1 MDIFA
6 KILVVDDETMVTKT
20 LKTLLKLEGYS
31 NVYAF
36 NDPKDALDWLK
47 NNTCAVI
54 VSDFIMPDMNG
65 IEFLLKA
72 KEINPDT
79 TQILLTGYADKENAI
94 KAINEVGIF
103 KYIEKPWNNDD
114 IILNIKNGI
123 ERTNLKIQLKN
134 KIIELEEANKKLDD
148 YSKNLENIVEKRTVE
163 LKTANDKLE
172 TIIKNLSEG
181 LVVLNSNNVTEQAN
195 NAAYD
200 ILKADT
206 GSLSGK
212 NFFELLINEKGAK
225 TYLRAGET
233 LYLRDFSVVDY
244 KKNLTVPIELSL
256 SKILLEGEEKTIVL
270 IRDVT
275 SQKENERLKDDFI
288 ATLTHDLRTP
298 VLASLNAL
306 DFALKGT
313 LGELND
319 ELKNLFQTMK
329 RSTEDMLGLVNVLLE
344 VYRYESGK
352 MHLVKT
358 DFSVN
363 ELIKE
368 CSTELNPLLMKS
380 NLSVEYDF
388 CSDVIINADKSEIKR
403 VLFNILGNAIK
414 HSFENGKIIIK
425 TENNNNDLKVSV
437 KDFGE
442 GLSKEDIEGLFKK
455 FSRGTNKK
463 RLPSTGLGL
472 YLSRQIIEAHN
483 GEITA
488 EGEVNKGATFTFT
501 LKNAVKKEKAA
512 V

>member
-172 TIIKNLSEG
+172 TIIKNLRS
-181 LVVLNSNNVTEQAN
+181 S
-195 NAAYD
+195 
-200 ILKADT
+200 
-206 GSLSGK
+206 
-212 NFFELLINEKGAK
+212 FCLI
-225 TYLRAGET
+225 
-233 LYLRDFSVVDY
+233 F
-244 KKNLTVPIELSL
+244 
-256 SKILLEGEEKTIVL
+256 
-270 IRDVT
+270 
-275 SQKENERLKDDFI
+275 
-288 ATLTHDLRTP
+288 
-298 VLASLNAL
+298 
-306 DFALKGT
+306 
-313 LGELND
+313 
-319 ELKNLFQTMK
+319 
-329 RSTEDMLGLVNVLLE
+329 
-344 VYRYESGK
+344 
-352 MHLVKT
+352 
-358 DFSVN
+358 
-363 ELIKE
+363 
-368 CSTELNPLLMKS
+368 
-380 NLSVEYDF
+380 
-388 CSDVIINADKSEIKR
+388 
-403 VLFNILGNAIK
+403 
-414 HSFENGKIIIK
+414 
-425 TENNNNDLKVSV
+425 
-437 KDFGE
+437 
-442 GLSKEDIEGLFKK
+442 
-455 FSRGTNKK
+455 
-463 RLPSTGLGL
+463 
-472 YLSRQIIEAHN
+472 
-483 GEITA
+483 
-488 EGEVNKGATFTFT
+488 
-501 LKNAVKKEKAA
+501 
-512 V
+512 